1 MFETKGVKYKCKLKE
16 LFPKTLFHLIY
27 LSDIS
32 AIAFGISQGP
42 VVQVVEGGTEPTLTM
57 Q

>member
-1 MFETKGVKYKCKLKE
+1 MKYKCKLKE

-27 LSDIS
+27 LSNIS